1 MKKNLMKLFIITLSI
16 ISLNLFNSF
25 AIVLSV
31 PESNWQEDFQ
41 VTWPTTIQSNE
52 STLFWIIQVVNKYL
66 RFSLWA
72 VTMWV
77 LIYWWISLIT
87 AQWNEE
93 KMKKAN
99 KLLLWSLVWIL
110 ICIFSYA
117 VVRLIVNLFQ

>member
-31 PESNWQEDFQ
+31 PESNGQEDFQ
-41 VTWPTTIQSNE
+41 VTGPTTIQSNE
-52 STLFWIIQVVNKYL
+52 STLFGIIQVVNKYL
-66 RFSLWA
+66 RFSLGA
-72 VTMWV
+72 VTMGV
-77 LIYWWISLIT
+77 LIYGGISLIT
-87 AQWNEE
+87 AQGNEE

-99 KLLLWSLVWIL
+99 KLLLGSLVGIL